1 MWYLTNVLKHRKRI
15 MKKEVLIV
23 EDDVNIS
30 ELIAIHLRDL
40 DFEVVFI

>member
-1 MWYLTNVLKHRKRI
+1 